1 MARARSTRWLLVA
14 IAAIVTSIAQPAAAA
29 SLDDPPYARGPLDL
43 KRLVAFKHDAG
54 APLHVTVVTYGT
66 WPANTR
72 RQRSEPDLHHLQS
85 RSRGRTRVHGRG
97 LLPDGNLWMRIEDR
111 AGAFVRRVEVRHPEG
126 DVIRVTIP
134 AGLPNPNGHAWIA
147 VAEHWVTETG
157 PCADICRDRVPGS
170 GWLKVTRASSSTS
183 EAVHPRSGS
192 HRLLVVAGKPVCGCG
207 WPRTGRR

>member
-29 SLDDPPYARGPLDL
+29 SLDDLPHARGPLDL
-43 KRLVAFKHDAG
+43 KRLVAFKHDAA

-66 WPANTR
+66 WPANTDASGR
-72 RQRSEPDLHHLQS
+72 NRIFIIFNPDHEGEREYTGEVFFRTGTCGCVSRTAPGRLYGASRFGIPRETRSGS
-85 RSRGRTRVHGRG
+85 R
-97 LLPDGNLWMRIEDR
+97 
-111 AGAFVRRVEVRHPEG
+111 
-126 DVIRVTIP
+126 IP

-157 PCADICRDRVPGS
+157 PRADICRTAR
-170 GWLKVTRASSSTS
+170 RARLAQGDAGPVARRAKRFIREAGATDSSSWR
-183 EAVHPRSGS
+183 VN
-192 HRLLVVAGKPVCGCG
+192 PVCGCG